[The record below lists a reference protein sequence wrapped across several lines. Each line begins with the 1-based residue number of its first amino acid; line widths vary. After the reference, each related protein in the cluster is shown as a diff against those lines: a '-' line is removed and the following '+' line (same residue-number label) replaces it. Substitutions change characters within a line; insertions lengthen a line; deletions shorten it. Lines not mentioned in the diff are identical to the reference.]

1 MANFATRIKDL
12 TGFDADSSAKQT
24 SVDDWLTAGA
34 RTVLNILPINKLL
47 RIAKT
52 DNFTNDID
60 VEGKK
65 IISVLRKDAGN
76 SNLHMPCREL
86 PPSMMGKVNDANYME
101 KATASDPAYIIYT
114 NVLNTFPVSASSN
127 DSRLVSIDTSITVA
141 YNSSSISDFPDE
153 AEEAVVLYASRN
165 ALERLMNTLH
175 SNSDIDNAFA
185 SVKQALEQAEADLD
199 KMNGADESVFGDED
213 TFTTASSQLTR
224 AKAALDQAENVVNN
238 NQPDANTDAFGAQ
251 AAEDTE
257 LVASALAIVQT
268 EIQRAQTHLAEWNS
282 IGDMRIK
289 QVNASLSES
298 QGLIAEM
305 TARLGKDQARYQWYT
320 QQYAQIDA
328 RYKEQIQTLQ
338 GV

>member
-1 MANFATRIKDL
+1 MCRRDRIAIDY
-12 TGFDADSSAKQT
+12 
-24 SVDDWLTAGA
+24 WLTSGS
-34 RTVLNILPINKLL
+34 RTLLNILTLYKLF

-141 YNSSSISDFPDE
+141 YNASSISDFPDE

-185 SVKQALEQAEADLD
+185 SVKEALEQAEADLD
-199 KMNGADESVFGDED
+199 KMNSTSESVFGDET
-213 TFTTASSQLTR
+213 TFTTAGSQLTR
-224 AKAALDQAENVVNN
+224 AKAALDQAENVINN

>member
-1 MANFATRIKDL
+1 MADFETRIDDL
-12 TGFDADSSAKQT
+12 TGFGSDTDRNAI
-24 SVDDWLTAGA
+24 DDWLTAGA
-34 RTVLNILPINKLL
+34 RTVLNILPLNKLL

-141 YNSSSISDFPDE
+141 YNSSSISNFPDE

-199 KMNGADESVFGDED
+199 KMNGADESVFGD
-213 TFTTASSQLTR
+213 ANILMPARSQLTR